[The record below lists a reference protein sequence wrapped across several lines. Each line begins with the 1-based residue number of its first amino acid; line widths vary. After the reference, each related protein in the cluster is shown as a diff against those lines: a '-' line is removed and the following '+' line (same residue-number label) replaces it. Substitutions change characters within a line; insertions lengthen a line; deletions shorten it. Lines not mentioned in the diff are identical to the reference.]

1 MAEEEYKKIFSK
13 NLKYYMEVSKKTQAD
28 LMKDLNLSSS
38 TLSNWCTG
46 LKLPRMDK
54 VQMLADYFG
63 INKSD
68 LIEEKKEENRPE
80 YYLNSETAAVAQ
92 EIFENDRVLFDVY
105 RSSDKD
111 RLVEYARRLKALRD
125 MEENGGE

>member
-1 MAEEEYKKIFSK
+1 MAEEEYKKIFSQ
-13 NLKYYMEVSKKTQAD
+13 NLRYYMEVNKKTQAD

-68 LIEEKKEENRPE
+68 LIEKKENEEKPE
-80 YYLNSETAAVAQ
+80 YYLNSETTAVAQ
-92 EIFENDRVLFDVY
+92 EIFQNDRVLFDVY
-105 RSSDKD
+105 RSSDKN
-111 RLVEYARRLKALRD
+111 RLVEYAKRLKALRD
-125 MEENGGE
+125 MEENGGM